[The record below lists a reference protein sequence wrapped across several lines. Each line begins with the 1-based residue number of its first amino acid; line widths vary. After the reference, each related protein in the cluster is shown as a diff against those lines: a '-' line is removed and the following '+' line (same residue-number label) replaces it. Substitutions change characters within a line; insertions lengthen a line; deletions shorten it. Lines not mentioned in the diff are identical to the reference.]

1 MNKRNVKLVVIAV
14 LMWSYSLMAQSGL
27 ELAGFGLAT
36 SASSDVISQGIAGFT
51 TVPEDETGWLYGSV
65 ASWQRIRGT
74 QLHASVEATRSKLG
88 DLGRYV
94 RVNPQNIYFLLHA
107 NRRTSF
113 GFGVQP
119 MTRVD
124 MGVLAIDSSFI
135 AQDTLSYTQRRGS
148 AGGLSS
154 LRAGYSRKIKPSVS
168 LGIALNVIFGSLTQ
182 RDTLNLQTTGT
193 QALATS
199 LRADRRLEFEGK
211 TLELSLLAD
220 VTPKYNG
227 ELGILLTVPLALEAI
242 ENRTYIG
249 QAVLNSI
256 RHRNLQTPAS
266 LSVGYGRK
274 IAGKQRLM
282 SEFIFTRL
290 LMEEANDL
298 IFGRH
303 IRTTRTLRLGWSRAP
318 GDDEVLAL
326 GRLHYRMGFYY
337 HDYYL
342 SGLQNDPLTE
352 FAVSAGLGYRSPR
365 FGHRIDFAI
374 QLGRREG
381 ILTDAKEENFFRIS
395 VGVTTAELWFVRP
408 KKKWD

>member
-1 MNKRNVKLVVIAV
+1 MG
-14 LMWSYSLMAQSGL
+14 QSGL

-36 SASSDVISQGIAGFT
+36 SASSDVISQGMGGFK
-51 TVPEDETGWLYGSV
+51 TVPENEARWLYGAV

-88 DLGRYV
+88 DFGRYL

-124 MGVLAIDSSFI
+124 MGVLDIDTSFI
-135 AQDTLSYTQRRGS
+135 AQDTLAYTQRRS
-148 AGGLSS
+148 STGGMS
-154 LRAGYSRKIKPSVS
+154 
-168 LGIALNVIFGSLTQ
+168 
-182 RDTLNLQTTGT
+182 
-193 QALATS
+193 
-199 LRADRRLEFEGK
+199 
-211 TLELSLLAD
+211 
-220 VTPKYNG
+220 
-227 ELGILLTVPLALEAI
+227 VPLALEAI
-242 ENRTYIG
+242 ENRTYVG
-249 QAVLNSI
+249 QAVLNPF
-256 RHRNLQTPAS
+256 RHRNLQTPFS
-266 LSVGYGRK
+266 LSIGYGRK
-274 IAGKQRLM
+274 IADRQRVM
-282 SEFIFTRL
+282 SEITFSRL
-290 LMEEANDL
+290 LKEEANDL

-303 IRTTRTLRLGWSRAP
+303 IRATRTLRLGWSRTP
-318 GDDEVLAL
+318 GEDEALAL

-342 SGLQNDPLTE
+342 SRLQNDPLTE

-365 FGHRIDFAI
+365 FGHRVDLAI
-374 QLGRREG
+374 QWGRREG

>member
-1 MNKRNVKLVVIAV
+1 MNRRNVKLTAIAV
-14 LMWSYSLMAQSGL
+14 FMWSYSLWGQSGL

-36 SASSDVISQGIAGFT
+36 SASSDVISQGIAGFK
-51 TVPEDETGWLYGSV
+51 TVPENEARWLYGAV

-74 QLHASVEATRSKLG
+74 QLHASVEATRSELG
-88 DLGRYV
+88 DFGRYV

-113 GFGVQP
+113 GFGIQP
-119 MTRVD
+119 ITRVD
-124 MGVLAIDSSFI
+124 MGMLDIDTSFI

-148 AGGLSS
+148 TGGLSA
-154 LRAGYSRKIKPSVS
+154 LRMGYSRKIKPSVS

-182 RDTLNLQTTGT
+182 RDTLELQTTGT
-193 QALATS
+193 QALFTS
-199 LRADRRLEFEGK
+199 LRADRRLEFTGK

-220 VTPKYNG
+220 ITPKYKG
-227 ELGILLTVPLALEAI
+227 ELGILMIVPLALEAI
-242 ENRTYIG
+242 ENRTYVG
-249 QAVLNSI
+249 QAVLNPI
-256 RHRNLQTPAS
+256 QQRNLQTPVS
-266 LSVGYGRK
+266 LSVGYSRK
-274 IAGKQRLM
+274 IADRQRLM
-282 SEFIFTRL
+282 SEINLARL
-290 LMEEANDL
+290 PKEEANDL
-298 IFGRH
+298 LFGRH
-303 IRTTRTLRLGWSRAP
+303 IRATHTLRIGWSRTP

-352 FAVSAGLGYRSPR
+352 FAVSVGLGYRSPR
-365 FGHRIDFAI
+365 FGHRVDLAI
-374 QLGRREG
+374 QWGRREG
-381 ILTDAKEENFFRIS
+381 ILTDAKEEKFLRIS